1 MSGYGDKMGIWFM
14 GDLVKYVCH
23 GMYSQQSETCFKNPE
38 AIVVGYNRSSQFV
51 DYGSVIPTIW
61 CWFSILVR

>member
-1 MSGYGDKMGIWFM
+1 M

-61 CWFSILVR
+61 C